1 MKSILGLNPITKEP
15 VREGLQ
21 SALDRPGPAHGR
33 FRKVLR
39 RGLHFLAYHF
49 ILKREKTRTVRS
61 AGFSL
66 LIPPTVFH
74 PRFFISSECFAKFID
89 GLDVTG
95 KCVADVGTGSGIL
108 ALAAARAGA
117 KIVIAADIN
126 ANAALAARE
135 NARPNG
141 FAGHVVAL
149 CCDLLSAI
157 MPQPFFDIILSSP
170 PKHAGEPRDLADAGW
185 HAGADY
191 RSVASLFDLARD
203 RLKPAGRM
211 YVVVSS
217 DSDLDLFGRLISHA
231 GFRAKLVLE
240 HSILIESFIIY
251 ELIPSRMITPLSA
264 RCSASENNLAPIR

>member
-1 MKSILGLNPITKEP
+1 MKSILGWNPITKEP
-15 VREGLQ
+15 VREGPQ
-21 SALDRPGPAHGR
+21 SALDRPGSAHGR

-49 ILKREKTRTVRS
+49 ILKRGKTRKVRA

-66 LIPPTVFH
+66 LVPPTVFH

-89 GLDVTG
+89 GLDFTG
-95 KCVADVGTGSGIL
+95 KADVGTVSGIL

-126 ANAALAARE
+126 TNAALAAGE
-135 NARPNG
+135 NARANG

-157 MPQPFFDIILSSP
+157 TPQPFFDIILSSP
-170 PKHAGEPRDLADAGW
+170 PKHA
-185 HAGADY
+185 
-191 RSVASLFDLARD
+191 SLFDLSRE

-211 YVVVSS
+211 YVMVSS
-217 DSDLDLFGRLISHA
+217 DSDLDLFGRLISRA
-231 GFRAKLVLE
+231 GFRAKLALE

-251 ELIPSRMITPLSA
+251 ELIPSR
-264 RCSASENNLAPIR
+264 